1 MRIEIFPKHSMYGAE
16 GYHETDSAATIHGH
30 GRRVPATRNAG
41 RNFRDKPSVPSFESG
56 SAGSRSST
64 FILESALN
72 FGSVVIVSLLLTD
85 RSSFETDNGVIE
97 EMGIEFSPDVSL

>member
-1 MRIEIFPKHSMYGAE
+1 MRTQTYPKQSTYGAKSH
-16 GYHETDSAATIHGH
+16 HETDSAATIDGH
-30 GRRVPATRNAG
+30 GWSVLATRDAG

-85 RSSFETDNGVIE
+85 RSSFDTDNGVIE